1 MQEYFFFLQAW
12 AQTCSTLLSF
22 SPQFSLSR
30 KYSQCPFPLFKS
42 KTYILILKAENS
54 SVKVPSGHRSKPTL
68 FKQLYSTW
76 KEHYNSCLFIK
87 ETSGEQVP
95 KCHNISY
102 FIYTSAKGKKKMCW
116 EVICL
121 LKFLKCF
128 PLVLNNHITQI
139 STWAPPHFF
148 HYECFILE
156 YSITG
161 IAPSSAHIHWNISRF
176 KALKSL
182 SLSQALKVCIFMGKW
197 VPKLNLLLCFDSET
211 LCTFIG
217 PSASEDAIPGA
228 PKH

>member
-1 MQEYFFFLQAW
+1 MVAWERLYFHRNLMKYSPPLQAEPLHIRGWLQRRNEGMFFFFFLQAW

-102 FIYTSAKGKKKMCW
+102 FIYTSAKGKKKC
-116 EVICL
+116 VG
-121 LKFLKCF
+121 K
-128 PLVLNNHITQI
+128 
-139 STWAPPHFF
+139 
-148 HYECFILE
+148 
-156 YSITG
+156 
-161 IAPSSAHIHWNISRF
+161 
-176 KALKSL
+176 L
-182 SLSQALKVCIFMGKW
+182 SVF
-197 VPKLNLLLCFDSET
+197 
-211 LCTFIG
+211 
-217 PSASEDAIPGA
+217 
-228 PKH
+228 

>member
-1 MQEYFFFLQAW
+1 MKGTLQ
-12 AQTCSTLLSF
+12 LLPF
-22 SPQFSLSR
+22 YQGDFWRTSPQM
-30 KYSQCPFPLFKS
+30 SQHF
-42 KTYILILKAENS
+42 
-54 SVKVPSGHRSKPTL
+54 V
-68 FKQLYSTW
+68 LYLHISQ
-76 KEHYNSCLFIK
+76 
-87 ETSGEQVP
+87 GE
-95 KCHNISY
+95 
-102 FIYTSAKGKKKMCW
+102 KKMCW

-197 VPKLNLLLCFDSET
+197 APKLNLLLCFDSET